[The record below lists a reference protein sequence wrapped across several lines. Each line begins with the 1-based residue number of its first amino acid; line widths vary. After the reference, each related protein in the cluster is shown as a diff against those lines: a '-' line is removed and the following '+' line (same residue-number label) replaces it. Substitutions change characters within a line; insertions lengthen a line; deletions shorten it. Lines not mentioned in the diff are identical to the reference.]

1 MKRIALYAVAITLVA
16 AALPATAAQLTAR
29 SSGVQAIKAGP
40 GNFYA
45 TIGKLRN
52 NEHVTVERCTRLARW
67 CLIDQ
72 LDSGPSGWVDGSYLI
87 GSPAKNAVT
96 PFEFSFDPLW
106 PSRGL
111 RQR

>member
-1 MKRIALYAVAITLVA
+1 MKRITLIAVAIAVSA

-52 NEHVTVERCTRLARW
+52 NERVTVERCTRQARW

-106 PSRGL
+106 PGRGL
-111 RQR
+111 RQN

>member
-29 SSGVQAIKAGP
+29 SSGIQAIKAGP

-52 NEHVTVERCTRLARW
+52 NERVTVERCTRQARW

-72 LDSGPSGWVDGSYLI
+72 LDGGPSGWVDGSYLI
-87 GSPAKNAVT
+87 GSPAKNSVT

-106 PSRGL
+106 PGRGL